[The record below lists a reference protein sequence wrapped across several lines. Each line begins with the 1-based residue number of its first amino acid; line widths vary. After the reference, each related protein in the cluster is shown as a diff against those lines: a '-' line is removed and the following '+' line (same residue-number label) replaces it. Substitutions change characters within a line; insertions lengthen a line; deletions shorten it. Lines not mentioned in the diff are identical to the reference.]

1 MTVFCRVDNPDGDGD
16 KNSMTASVELS
27 PKQSDTFKVTLAR
40 GYPNTLSGKLIGMNG
55 YPFAPGGWNTINPR
69 NITQLLIFVDTTAD
83 HEFEIDDIRASGSYT
98 PATASVTDANPFFP
112 FIDAFGQYRH
122 KDWPGK
128 VHSVAEFEQ
137 RRKTEA
143 KEMAATPGP
152 KDWCQ
157 YGGWA
162 AGPQGKATGYF
173 RTEKLNGKWWLVDPD
188 GHLFFS
194 HGIDTVMQLDTT
206 PIDERG
212 DWFAD
217 FPGTKP
223 EFDRFLTSRHAW
235 TGHYAGRRLGC
246 FSFAGANLARKYGLK
261 WETVYPE
268 VVHRRLRSW
277 GLNTLAAFSDKSAY
291 QLRLTPYTDLIVSGS
306 AKRIEGWANLWG
318 KFPDVFDPSFAEV
331 VRSSVASRKEASAGD
346 PWCIGYFSD
355 NELPWGDEISLALGA
370 LKSPPE
376 QAAKKVFAADL
387 RTKYGDIPRLNQAWG
402 TTHVSWDA
410 FLLSTNT
417 PNPET
422 ARDDLAAFYTKTAET
437 YFRVVRDAIK
447 TVAPNQLYLGC
458 RFALVAD
465 KLVNPRAAAA
475 AAKYCDVVSF
485 NLYCTSVADFRYAG
499 CTNVP
504 IISGEFHFGA
514 LDRGMFHPGA
524 VPVANQTARAQA
536 YKDYVRGALRH
547 PLFVGVH
554 WFQFQDEP
562 VVGRVADGENYAI
575 GFVDVADTPYH
586 EIIGASRE
594 VGANMYQIR
603 MAK

>member
-1 MTVFCRVDNPDGDGD
+1 MRALGALIAVACLAVKAPAAEQILFDFTSNFDVARVIVNDAKVARAGSAKGTTLRVTTGHKNPWSGITLRAPSGRWDLSPYSHIDLRIRNTGVDKVTVFCRVDNPDGDGD

-235 TGHYAGRRLGC
+235 TGVFLVRGREPRSEIRLEMGDGL
-246 FSFAGANLARKYGLK
+246 SGSRPSASTELGAKYPCCLFRQK
-261 WETVYPE
+261 RVSAPPHALY
-268 VVHRRLRSW
+268 RSYRLR
-277 GLNTLAAFSDKSAY
+277 FSEED
-291 QLRLTPYTDLIVSGS
+291 
-306 AKRIEGWANLWG
+306 
-318 KFPDVFDPSFAEV
+318 
-331 VRSSVASRKEASAGD
+331 
-346 PWCIGYFSD
+346 
-355 NELPWGDEISLALGA
+355 
-370 LKSPPE
+370 
-376 QAAKKVFAADL
+376 
-387 RTKYGDIPRLNQAWG
+387 
-402 TTHVSWDA
+402 
-410 FLLSTNT
+410 
-417 PNPET
+417 
-422 ARDDLAAFYTKTAET
+422 
-437 YFRVVRDAIK
+437 
-447 TVAPNQLYLGC
+447 
-458 RFALVAD
+458 
-465 KLVNPRAAAA
+465 
-475 AAKYCDVVSF
+475 
-485 NLYCTSVADFRYAG
+485 
-499 CTNVP
+499 
-504 IISGEFHFGA
+504 
-514 LDRGMFHPGA
+514 
-524 VPVANQTARAQA
+524 
-536 YKDYVRGALRH
+536 
-547 PLFVGVH
+547 
-554 WFQFQDEP
+554 
-562 VVGRVADGENYAI
+562 
-575 GFVDVADTPYH
+575 
-586 EIIGASRE
+586 
-594 VGANMYQIR
+594 
-603 MAK
+603 